1 MDREA
6 YRRAF
11 DSLPFSP
18 DFQDRT
24 EALLLEW
31 VNRQEQ
37 EEATMSRKIFRRPA
51 VLAAVI
57 AVLMIS
63 VSAAVVLLNPSQVA
77 EEVNDPLLAEAFRAR
92 ARCC

>member
-1 MDREA
+1 MDRET

-31 VNRQEQ
+31 VNRKEQ
-37 EEATMSRKIFRRPA
+37 EEAGDDHRRYS
-51 VLAAVI
+51 LH
-57 AVLMIS
+57 
-63 VSAAVVLLNPSQVA
+63 
-77 EEVNDPLLAEAFRAR
+77 
-92 ARCC
+92 RCKRP